1 MQHVGTIADDTA
13 PTNAAIPNASD
24 IPALGRAEAMAMA
37 TVELDLF
44 VQLLESLDP
53 EDWQKPTACTLWD
66 VRQMVAHV
74 AATAAGL
81 AQRSEFMRQGS
92 PSAQRPYRKQGLDKL
107 DAMNQLGVDDRAGRT
122 HAELIG
128 ELREFTPRAIAIRRK
143 LPGPLRALPIPLG
156 LAFPFGKVWI
166 RLGYLTDLIMTRD
179 MWIHRLDICRATD
192 RQMVLSPE
200 HDGRMTALVMRDL
213 ASRLTSKLDG
223 RSVSYELSGPA
234 GGSWRIGRAPEPA
247 ATLRMDALDFHWL
260 AAARAT
266 ADEVRRQGRVA
277 TSGDAELANRA
288 LDLTWVPY

>member
-1 MQHVGTIADDTA
+1 MQHVGTIAEDIA
-13 PTNAAIPNASD
+13 HSNAAVLNASD
-24 IPALGRAEAMAMA
+24 IPALSHAQAVEMA
-37 TVELDLF
+37 TVELDRF
-44 VQLLESLDP
+44 IQLLESLDP
-53 EDWQKPTACTLWD
+53 EDWQQPTACTLWD

-81 AQRSEFMRQGS
+81 AQRSEFKRQGS
-92 PSAQRPYRKQGLDKL
+92 AGAQRPYRKQGLDKL

-122 HAELIG
+122 PAELIG
-128 ELREFTPRAIAIRRK
+128 ELREFAPRAIAVRRR
-143 LPGPLRALPIPLG
+143 LPAPLRALPLPLG

-200 HDGRMTALVMRDL
+200 HDGQMTALVTRDL
-213 ASRLTSKLDG
+213 TSRLTSKLDR
-223 RSVSYELSGPA
+223 RSVTYELSGPA

-247 ATLRMDALDFHWL
+247 ATIQMEALDFHWL

-266 ADEVRRQGRVA
+266 AEEVRRQGCVA